1 MHGGSALQL
10 QARRFLR
17 PLLLLLLLR
26 CWGSCCSGNG
36 GDRFDSSGWTAV
48 AAPTSS
54 CFARIPALR
63 PPPPPPRAQQGRSS
77 CAREAAAA
85 ALWRPLLAAARNCSC
100 ASPPA
105 LKPPRP
111 PFSLQD
117 LGVPWKGGGEGCTLV
132 RTHTYSH
139 SHSPHTQTQSAGRD
153 TCSAPPRAGSDGR
166 RASLHIW
173 RRRICQGAKLQLR
186 STPAPPSGFG
196 KGEEGEKRIEKG
208 AYTHKVGI
216 LAMPLP
222 GLGMME
228 GGLLCTSGEGS
239 CAWKER
245 NIWVGSC

>member
-17 PLLLLLLLR
+17 PLLLLLR

-36 GDRFDSSGWTAV
+36 SDRFDSSGWTAV

-63 PPPPPPRAQQGRSS
+63 PPPPPPRAQLGRSS
-77 CAREAAAA
+77 CAREAEEAA

-111 PFSLQD
+111 PPVSLQD
-117 LGVPWKGGGEGCTLV
+117 LGVPWKGGGEGCTLI

-139 SHSPHTQTQSAGRD
+139 SHTRKHSRPAGIHAV
-153 TCSAPPRAGSDGR
+153 CPS
-166 RASLHIW
+166 
-173 RRRICQGAKLQLR
+173 QGW
-186 STPAPPSGFG
+186 
-196 KGEEGEKRIEKG
+196 E
-208 AYTHKVGI
+208 
-216 LAMPLP
+216 
-222 GLGMME
+222 
-228 GGLLCTSGEGS
+228 
-239 CAWKER
+239 
-245 NIWVGSC
+245 